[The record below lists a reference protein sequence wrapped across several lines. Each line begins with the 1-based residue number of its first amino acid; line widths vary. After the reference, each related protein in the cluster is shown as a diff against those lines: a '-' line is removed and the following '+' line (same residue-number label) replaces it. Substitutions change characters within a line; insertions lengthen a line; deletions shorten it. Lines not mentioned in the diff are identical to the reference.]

1 MRTRRI
7 MAALAGLLAVAGP
20 ALAQN
25 YPAEQVI
32 LLPEVEVRSGPSK
45 TFFATSKLKSGDK
58 VVVLRQNKD
67 PNWLE
72 IKPPTPD
79 SFSWINAKFVKQIDA
94 THGFVDGDPTRPTP
108 ILPGSRVVDQPPN
121 NEGMKLTAGTV
132 VLIVARPLAVQGETW
147 LPIAPQPS
155 EVRFIPAESVSPAKV
170 VVAQQVGS
178 TNWTLAPGGVYT
190 TNNVLTDAEKA
201 YAAGD
206 YAKARALYQQ
216 VANTSTDSNQK
227 VYAMNKLSTMPQTAS
242 IPAQTTSITAMSPS
256 KANPNLMKLKDAAWS
271 QYGRLYETK
280 LTGDAGQPLY
290 AMDVG
295 GGQTV
300 YVSTNPG
307 KSLQGYIGR
316 TVSVYGP
323 TMYRAD
329 SAVRLPYVV
338 ATHVAV
344 P

>member
-1 MRTRRI
+1 MRTRRFI
-7 MAALAGLLAVAGP
+7 AALAGLLAVAGP

-25 YPAEQVI
+25 YPAEQSI
-32 LLPEVEVRSGPSK
+32 MLPDVEVRSGPSK
-45 TFFATSKLKSGDK
+45 VYFATSKLKQGDK
-58 VVVLRQNKD
+58 VVVLRANKD

-72 IKPPTPD
+72 IKPPAD
-79 SFSWINAKFVKQIDA
+79 SFSWINAKYVKQIDA
-94 THGFVDGDPTRPTP
+94 THGFVDCDPTKPAP
-108 ILPGSRVVDQPPN
+108 ILPGSKIVDQPPN
-121 NEGMKLTAGTV
+121 SEGLKLTAGTV
-132 VLIVARPLAVQGETW
+132 VVLIARPLGVQGETW
-147 LPIAPQPS
+147 LPIAPHPS
-155 EVRFIPAESVSPAKV
+155 EVRYIPAEAVSPAKV

-178 TNWTLAPGGVYT
+178 TNWTLGAGVFT
-190 TNNVLTDAEKA
+190 TDPNFAAAEKL

-206 YAKARALYQQ
+206 YAKARPLYQQ
-216 VANTSTDSNQK
+216 VVNTTTDTNLK
-227 VYAMNKLSTMPQTAS
+227 ILAMNKLASMPQAGTTPAQTAS
-242 IPAQTTSITAMSPS
+242 RTAMSPGTPN
-256 KANPNLMKLKDAAWS
+256 ANLMKLKEPAWT

-295 GGQTV
+295 GGQTI
-300 YVSTNPG
+300 YVSTDSS
-307 KSLQGYIGR
+307 KSLKGYVNR
-316 TVSVYGP
+316 TISVYGP